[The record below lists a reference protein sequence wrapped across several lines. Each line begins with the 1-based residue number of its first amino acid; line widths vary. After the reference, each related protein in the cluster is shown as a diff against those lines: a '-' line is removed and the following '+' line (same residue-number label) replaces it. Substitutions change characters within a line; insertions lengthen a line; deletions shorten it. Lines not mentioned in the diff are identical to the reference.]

1 MRTRRYPVRHP
12 VADCPAF
19 RDVCREW
26 TEITLDAS
34 ELMVLLGM
42 PKGTRLVSI
51 GLSAMTGVT
60 ITVEEPPLE
69 V

>member
-1 MRTRRYPVRHP
+1 MRTRRYPVAQS

-26 TEITLDAS
+26 TEITMDAA

-51 GLSAMTGVT
+51 GSNAMTGVT
-60 ITVEEPPLE
+60 ITVEEQPLE

>member
-19 RDVCREW
+19 KDVCREW
-26 TEITLDAS
+26 TEITVHAD
-34 ELMVLLGM
+34 ELMKLLGM
-42 PKGTRLVSI
+42 PEGTRLISI
-51 GLSAMTGVT
+51 GLSVMTGVT
-60 ITVEEPPLE
+60 ITVEEPME